1 MKSQLMRPTLIV
13 AGLLLALVLVVSGND
28 GPGRPGPAVAN
39 ADLAAD
45 SDQRETASVIADLL
59 TRYHYRGQG
68 LDSALSD
75 RVFDAWLDQLDR
87 ERFYLLQE
95 DIEEFEEHRV
105 ELHEQLRHGD
115 LSVPYALFERYRERV
130 AERTEYAL
138 ELLEDGLDF
147 DTDLRFE
154 QDRSEADWA
163 ESREELDRIWLK
175 RVTHDALTQ
184 KLAGRDHEQVIE
196 TLSQRYERI
205 RRTTEQD
212 TSEDVF
218 QRYMDAWA
226 HAFDPHSSYLSP
238 RRSEDFDIN
247 MSLSL
252 EGIGAMLQS
261 EHDFVTIVELVA
273 GGPAS
278 QSDELSPGDRIIGVA
293 DGEDGEM
300 EDVVGWRLS
309 DVVDLIRGPRGSI
322 VRLQVLPEAGA
333 SDTSPREV
341 VLERNEIKLEDQ
353 AASSQVIEVPGD
365 NSEKDRI
372 GIITIPAFYMDFE
385 AAEAGDPNYRST
397 TRDVRRL
404 IEELQEDG
412 IDGLV
417 IDLRGNSG
425 GSLREAAS
433 LSGLFMGGGPIV
445 QVRRSGGDLEV
456 LRGGD
461 EANSAPVYD
470 GPLGVM
476 VDGFSASASEILAG
490 AIQDYGRGVVMGKDT
505 FGKGT
510 VQTMINLDR
519 FGLGNGEDGAGRLK
533 LTVAKFYRVTG
544 DSTQKKGVQPDIEL
558 PSPVDASEFGERGI
572 DNALPWN
579 SIEAT
584 DYRADSSLA
593 EHIPSLRSRYELR
606 SEDDPGFQALLRE
619 YDHLRERRKQTDVS
633 LNEQT
638 RQQERDEVEKVRLEL
653 HNERRK
659 AAGLEPLEADDDID
673 EDELPDV
680 LLEAAAAVIAD
691 LKRLQTAYTA
701 QR

>member
-1 MKSQLMRPTLIV
+1 MKRQVIRPALVI
-13 AGLLLALVLVVSGND
+13 AGILLALVLVISGND
-28 GPGRPGPAVAN
+28 GPGRPAPAVAHSE
-39 ADLAAD
+39 LAPD
-45 SDQRETASVIADLL
+45 SEQREKASVIADLL
-59 TRYHYRGQG
+59 TRYHYRGQPLDAG
-68 LDSALSD
+68 LSE

-95 DIEEFEEHRV
+95 DIDAFDEHRIG
-105 ELHEQLRHGD
+105 LHEQLRHGD
-115 LSVPYALFERYRERV
+115 LSVPFALYERYRERV
-130 AERTEYAL
+130 AERTEYAIG
-138 ELLEDGLDF
+138 LLEAGLDF

-154 QDRSEADWA
+154 QDRRDADWA
-163 ESREELDRIWLK
+163 ESREALDRLWRK

-184 KLAGRDHEQVIE
+184 KLAGRDEEQVIQ
-196 TLSQRYERI
+196 TLTQRYERI
-205 RRTTEQD
+205 RRTTEQE
-212 TSEDVF
+212 SGEDVF

-261 EHDFVTIVELVA
+261 EHDFVTIVELVP
-273 GGPAS
+273 GGPAA
-278 QSDELSPGDRIIGVA
+278 QSEALSPGDRIIGVA
-293 DGEDGEM
+293 EGEDGEM
-300 EDVVGWRLS
+300 KDVVGWRLS
-309 DVVDLIRGPRGSI
+309 DVVDLIRGPRGS
-322 VRLQVLPEAGA
+322 VVCLLVLPEAGSGNA
-333 SDTSPREV
+333 TPREV

-353 AASSQVIEVPGD
+353 AASAEVIEVPGEG
-365 NSEKDRI
+365 SGKDRI
-372 GIITIPAFYMDFE
+372 GVITIPAFYMDFE
-385 AAEAGDPNYRST
+385 AAEAGDPDYRST

-404 IEELQEDG
+404 LNELKEGG

-417 IDLRGNSG
+417 LDLRGNSG

-445 QVRRSGGDLEV
+445 QVRRSSGELEV

-461 EANSAPVYD
+461 RANSAPLYD

-490 AIQDYGRGVVMGKDT
+490 AIQDYGRGVIMGKDT

-544 DSTQKKGVQPDIEL
+544 DSTQKKGVQPDIIL
-558 PSPVDASEFGERGI
+558 PSPIDASEFGERGI

-579 SIEAT
+579 QISAV
-584 DYRADSSLA
+584 DYRRDDTL
-593 EHIPSLRSRYELR
+593 EELIPALRSRYQTR
-606 SEDDPGFQALLRE
+606 AEDDPQFQALLRDFE
-619 YDHLRERRKQTDVS
+619 YQLQRRERTDVS
-633 LNEQT
+633 LNETT
-638 RQQERDEVEKVRLEL
+638 RKQERDAEEQERLAL
-653 HNERRK
+653 HNARRE
-659 AAGLEPLEADDDID
+659 AAGLEPLEDAESRDD
-673 EDELPDV
+673 DELPDV
-680 LLEAAAAVIAD
+680 LLEAAASVIAD
-691 LKRLQTAYTA
+691 LRRLQAAYMA